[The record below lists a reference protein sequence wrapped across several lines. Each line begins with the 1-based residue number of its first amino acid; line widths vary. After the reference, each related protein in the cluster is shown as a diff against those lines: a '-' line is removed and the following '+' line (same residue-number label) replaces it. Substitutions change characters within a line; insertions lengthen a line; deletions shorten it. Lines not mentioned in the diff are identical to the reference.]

1 MRNWRRWLA
10 RCLGLVSRR
19 RGDARVREEIDAHL
33 AMLAE
38 EHERAGLAP
47 DEARRRARLD
57 FGSED
62 ATREAC
68 RDQESLPLV
77 EDLIQDL
84 RFAFRMLRK
93 SPGFSALVVI
103 TLMLAIGANVV
114 VFGVLNAV
122 ILRPLD
128 VRDPAG
134 LYQVRLDTWTLG
146 RLLTT
151 SYPAFEAY
159 RRRNTTFSGMVA
171 FNAYSHAALVRPGQ
185 AVREVHGS
193 EVSGGYF
200 DLLGVTPELGSFF
213 HAGDVHGPNSAPYVV
228 LSYGLWRS
236 AFDAD
241 PGAIGSVVELNRHP
255 FTVVGVAPPRFHGTE
270 QFAWPDY
277 WIPIANQEQVNG
289 WDYLHDRSHHVTV
302 VGRLKPGVTPVQAVG
317 DLSAI
322 SAELAR
328 AYPKTDSAVS
338 IRLVHPGLY
347 GDDGDLIRA
356 FLYGVTALGLLVQVA
371 ACTNLA
377 SLFVARAADRQRE
390 LALRMALGSNR
401 GRLMRQLLTEASIVA
416 SLGGAAGL
424 CGAAFLLAALN
435 RWRPAFGHIAVA
447 VDGRVVLVGLALTL
461 GSALVLGLIPARQVW
476 RSSPLTLIKGGVAE
490 ARRRRWLNLGD
501 LLLGAQITICTV
513 LVTASLVA
521 FSGMR
526 RTLRTPLG
534 FELSGVVLAGVN
546 LGEIGMHDR
555 AAAEKERAMLD
566 AARGVSGVTAV
577 GAVSSAPLDG
587 WMRGILVY
595 REGATDLT
603 PAGAVLSTYVYLV
616 SPGYFV
622 AAGTRLTR
630 GRDVTWSDGSNAPQ
644 VAVVNETFARRVWGE
659 ASPLGRTVT
668 IWGRR
673 TEVVGVAQN
682 GKYHD
687 LAETPQPAV
696 YLPMTQHETDNVTL
710 VVRSDRASNETE
722 VALRRALGAVE
733 PDVPLVLRSWPAA
746 LAGVRFP
753 AQAAAAALGSLGGLA
768 AMLAV
773 TGIFGMAA
781 YDVSRRRR
789 EFGIRAALGARRGQV
804 IASAVGR
811 PLALLG
817 VGAIIGLLAG
827 LYLGRLLRHIVY
839 QADPASVGILF
850 GSVLAMILVGV
861 VGAALPARQA
871 AAVEPAALM
880 KED

>member
-1 MRNWRRWLA
+1 M
-10 RCLGLVSRR
+10 
-19 RGDARVREEIDAHL
+19 
-33 AMLAE
+33 
-38 EHERAGLAP
+38 RAGLAP

-57 FGSED
+57 FGSTD
-62 ATREAC
+62 AVREAY
-68 RDQESLPLV
+68 RDGESLSLV

-84 RFAFRMLRK
+84 RFAVRMLGK
-93 SPGFSALVVI
+93 SPGFAALVVI

-122 ILRPLD
+122 VLRPLD
-128 VRDPAG
+128 VRAPGG
-134 LYQVRLDTWTLG
+134 LYQVRLNTWTLG

-159 RRRNTTFSGMVA
+159 RRGNTTFSGMVA
-171 FNAYSHAALVRPGQ
+171 FNAYSHAALVRQGQ

-193 EVSGGYF
+193 EVSGDYF
-200 DLLGVTPELGSFF
+200 DLLGVSPLLGRFF
-213 HAGDVHGPNSAPYVV
+213 HAADVHGPDSAPYVV
-228 LSYGLWRS
+228 LSDGLWRS

-241 PGAIGSVVELNRHP
+241 PGAIGTVVELNRHP

-270 QFAWPDY
+270 QFSWPDY
-277 WIPIANQEQVNG
+277 WIPIANQAQVEG

-302 VGRLKPGVTPVQAVG
+302 LGRLKPGVTPVQAAG
-317 DLSAI
+317 DLSAL
-322 SAELAR
+322 SAKLAR

-371 ACTNLA
+371 ACANLA
-377 SLFVARAADRQRE
+377 SLFVARAADRRRE

-401 GRLMRQLLTEASIVA
+401 GRLVRQLLTEASVVA
-416 SLGGAAGL
+416 LLGGAGGL
-424 CGAAFLLAALN
+424 AGAAFLLGALN
-435 RWRPAFGHIAVA
+435 RWHPAFGHLAVA
-447 VDGRVVLVGLALTL
+447 MDGRVCLAGLGLTL
-461 GSALVLGLIPARQVW
+461 GSALFLGIIPARQVW
-476 RSSPLTLIKGGVAE
+476 QSSPLPLMKGGGRDAL
-490 ARRRRWLNLGD
+490 RRRRVGPGEW
-501 LLLGAQITICTV
+501 LLGSQITICTV

-534 FELSGVVLAGVN
+534 FEPSGVMLAGVN
-546 LGEIGMHDR
+546 LGQVGQHGS
-555 AAAEKERAMLD
+555 AAAKTQRAMLD
-566 AARGVSGVTAV
+566 AARGISGVRAV
-577 GAVSSAPLDG
+577 GAVSSVPLDG

-603 PAGAVLSTYVYLV
+603 PAGAALATYGYLV

-622 AAGTRLTR
+622 AAGTRLVR
-630 GRDVTWSDGSNAPQ
+630 GRDLAWTDGPDSPQ
-644 VAVVNETFARRVWGE
+644 VAVVNETFARRLWGD
-659 ASPLGRTVT
+659 ASPLGRTFT
-668 IWGRR
+668 IWGKR

-696 YLPMTQHETDNVTL
+696 YLPITQHETDNVTL
-710 VVRSDRASNETE
+710 VVRSERAANDMT

-733 PDVPLVLRSWPAA
+733 PDVPLVVRSWPAA

-753 AQAAAAALGSLGGLA
+753 AQAAAAALGILGGLA
-768 AMLAV
+768 AMLSV

-789 EFGIRAALGARRGQV
+789 EFGIRVALGARRGQV
-804 IASAVGR
+804 LVSAVGR
-811 PLALLG
+811 PLVLLG
-817 VGAIIGLLAG
+817 VGAALGLLAG
-827 LYLGRLLRHIVY
+827 LFLGRLLRQVVY
-839 QADPASVGILF
+839 QADPASFGVLF
-850 GSVLAMILVGV
+850 ASALAMILVGLA
-861 VGAALPARQA
+861 GAVLPARQA
-871 AAVEPAALM
+871 LRVDPAALM
-880 KED
+880 RED